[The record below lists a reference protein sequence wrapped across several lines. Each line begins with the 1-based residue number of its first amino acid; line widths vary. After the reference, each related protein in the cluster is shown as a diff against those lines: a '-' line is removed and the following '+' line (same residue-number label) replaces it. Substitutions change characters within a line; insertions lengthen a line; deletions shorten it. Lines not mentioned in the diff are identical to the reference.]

1 MQQIIWKTKVIK
13 TQGHDFWII
22 SLDFAIINA
31 LVVIYFYSI
40 WVVETLWDGVLLC
53 IFLSF
58 MFIGVTLGHGG
69 SIYPKEIDWQ
79 TRKPGLFLSP
89 ESQFSNPYYHT
100 PGYLSGACCTLA
112 PRVPQWESAPVTHIH
127 CVPSC
132 PSLNC
137 LFYLLVIPEITS
149 RISLCLRAVFG
160 ISPN

>member
-79 TRKPGLFLSP
+79 TLQTRALFIPREPIFEPLLSHP
-89 ESQFSNPYYHT
+89 WIPLRCMLYTGSQSSPVGVSSSYPHTLCTFMSFS
-100 PGYLSGACCTLA
+100 
-112 PRVPQWESAPVTHIH
+112 
-127 CVPSC
+127 
-132 PSLNC
+132 
-137 LFYLLVIPEITS
+137 
-149 RISLCLRAVFG
+149 
-160 ISPN
+160 